1 MEASIDEMENPPF
14 ISIYLLSQPPIPI
27 NQELHREGIFSVEI
41 RTGPLNFE
49 RSVPIRQFT
58 DNTASLMMGTEQI
71 EIGEGLYLIV
81 IERVSIF
88 NQVNVL
94 SEARARASEIVTMI
108 DLEYKRMVSQK
119 VFDGVVNEPGNYV
132 MYQDGPEIVSAMP
145 TVPPEHLKQ
154 VIDSGISRLSS
165 LSFEQRSRV
174 RLMSRWYRR
183 AQETLNQVDKFLY
196 LYVVIE
202 VYPAAGETDVP
213 RFVRDYLGVNAF
225 PNIDKSIVKDRL
237 KLGRITG
244 FRASIVH
251 DGKESISEGEATEFR
266 ELLKILECVAYECL
280 NLASGRSYQG
290 SLDEWVSA

>member
-1 MEASIDEMENPPF
+1 MEASIDEMENLLF

-27 NQELHREGIFSVEI
+27 NQELHREGILFVEI
-41 RTGPLNFE
+41 CSGPLIFE

-71 EIGEGLYLIV
+71 EIGEGLYLV
-81 IERVSIF
+81 VSDRVSFF
-88 NQVNVL
+88 NQANSL

-119 VFDGVVNEPGNYV
+119 VFDGVVNEPGKYT
-132 MYQDGPEIVSAMP
+132 MWQDGPEIVSAMP
-145 TVPPEHLKQ
+145 TIHPEQLKQ

-165 LSFEQRSRV
+165 LSFEQRSRA

-196 LYVVIE
+196 LYVVTE
-202 VYPAAGETDVP
+202 VYPAAGTTNVP
-213 RFVRDYLGVNAF
+213 NAIRDYLGVNAF
-225 PNIDKSIVKDRL
+225 PNIDKRIVKDRL
-237 KLGRITG
+237 KLGRLTG

-251 DGKESISEGEATEFR
+251 DGKESISKSEATEFR
-266 ELLKILECVAYECL
+266 ELLRILECVAYECL

-290 SLDEWVSA
+290 SLDEWVSS